1 MAKRQTPAT
10 PTATSGRW
18 FDRHP
23 ERAVILLG
31 GVIGL
36 ILVLRSFNAVFYPI
50 LFNEDGTKMVAYF
63 TNNPQASSVFR
74 NYAGYVALLPNF
86 FGWLAVRLLPLPWTP
101 YALVWISVL
110 FATVAQTLFALPRF
124 RVVMPDDRAR
134 MLLCLL
140 LALFPLGNHA
150 LVTNLTFSIWNL
162 FIIALLLTVAPLP
175 RSRRGLVLQ
184 GILVGL
190 AVCSHPYS
198 ILFIPLC
205 LGVLYFRRS
214 PADRWFHGGI
224 IVLAVAYAFF
234 GFQPDK
240 VEPSFGLAMIPAT
253 LEAIAQR
260 VVFEPVLGNN
270 LRMILRDLG
279 RITATNLLALVV
291 TAGAV
296 GLIAAAW
303 KKEGLR
309 NRIPVLLVFGFLA
322 VAVTGATL
330 VGRTGMYEDFLALAW
345 GQRYF
350 VPGQLLFLFL
360 IVSNLMVLVRWA
372 ELGRVTRAAAV
383 VLLLA
388 YAGYLNLEHAPYFAT
403 SREQSRVTIQFLRDA
418 EVGLRFGVA
427 PGGARRMVLHRGQ
440 PWDIEIDLTV
450 PSR

>member
-1 MAKRQTPAT
+1 MKNRDAPAT
-10 PTATSGRW
+10 QAASPGRW
-18 FDRHP
+18 LDRHP
-23 ERAVILLG
+23 AGAVILLG
-31 GVIGL
+31 VVIGL
-36 ILVLRSFNAVFYPI
+36 ILVLRSFTAVFYPI
-50 LFNEDGTKMVAYF
+50 LFNEDGTKMVAFF

-86 FGWLAVRLLPLPWTP
+86 FGWLAVRLLPLPWVP

-110 FATVAQTLFALPRF
+110 IATAAQTLFALSRF

-134 MLLCLL
+134 MMVCLL

-150 LVTNLTFSIWNL
+150 LVTNLTFSIWNV

-175 RSRRGLVLQ
+175 RSPRGLILQ
-184 GILVGL
+184 GVFVAL
-190 AVCSHPYS
+190 AVCSHPFS

-205 LGVLYFRRS
+205 LGVLYFRRTS
-214 PADRWFHGGI
+214 ADRWFHGGI
-224 IVLAVAYAFF
+224 IALVLAYAFF

-240 VEPSFGLAMIPAT
+240 VEPRFGLAMIPAT
-253 LEAIAQR
+253 FEAIAQR

-279 RITATNLLALVV
+279 RITATNLLAVV
-291 TAGAV
+291 VGAGVV

-303 KKEGLR
+303 RKKGLR
-309 NRIPVLLVFGFLA
+309 NRIPVLLLFGFLA

-350 VPGQLLFLFL
+350 VPGQLLLLFL

-372 ELGRVTRAAAV
+372 DLGRVVRVAVV

-388 YAGYLNLEHAPYFAT
+388 YAVYLNLEHAPYFAT
-403 SREQSRVTIQFLRDA
+403 SREQSRVTIQFLREA
-418 EVGLRFGVA
+418 EVGLKFGVV
-427 PGGARRMVLHRGQ
+427 PGGARRMVLHRGE
-440 PWDIEIDLTV
+440 PWDIEIDLTASS
-450 PSR
+450 P